1 VGNVAPASMFHTF
14 NMGIGFVVIVASQ
27 IVTEILDFFAS
38 QKMSA
43 VVIGEVITGAG
54 DLVGI
59 PE

>member
-1 VGNVAPASMFHTF
+1 MFHTF

-54 DLVGI
+54 ELIGI